1 MKLYLIFL
9 VLLLIVFD
17 GNAQLRHK
25 KKFTK
30 QQKRT
35 LKSSKG
41 FNGGGFNPSVLKTN
55 YLDLQGGI
63 GKESY
68 FLGASYTKNLTNK
81 LLKGQIFY
89 ERGQYYEVDYSGI
102 YFSFMGGYQMLNI
115 NEKCHLA
122 AYLGGTV
129 VKDKFDSSL
138 LQELGT
144 LGDINKVNYGGVT
157 SIEADVGLSKGIFL
171 FVNFHQFYMISSP
184 EKQRGRWLSGGGLRF
199 LL

>member
-1 MKLYLIFL
+1 MKSFLIFL
-9 VLLLIVFD
+9 ALLFLAFN

-35 LKSSKG
+35 LKSTKG

-55 YLDLQGGI
+55 YLDIQGGV
-63 GKESY
+63 GEESY

-102 YFSFMGGYQMLNI
+102 YFSFMGGYQMVNI
-115 NEKCHLA
+115 NEKFHLA

-129 VKDKFDSSL
+129 VKDEYASPL
-138 LQELGT
+138 LQELGA
-144 LGDINKVNYGGVT
+144 LNEINKVNLFIYNFM
-157 SIEADVGLSKGIFL
+157 LSDFQLQTK
-171 FVNFHQFYMISSP
+171 
-184 EKQRGRWLSGGGLRF
+184 
-199 LL
+199 